1 MSSSSLSRRFA
12 ALPLVTALSCSFW
25 MPSTQAQNLVTLYN
39 AAQSYDASYQSAKS
53 QFDATLAKADQAI
66 AGLLPN
72 VNLAISANQTNL
84 SNSLTPQVD
93 RDYGTQ
99 TGTVSASQPLYR
111 AANWATYGQGKKQT
125 ELAQFQLTAARQDLI
140 IRISQA
146 YFDVLTAQDNLTFI
160 RNQKIAVSEQLAFAK
175 RNFEVGTSTIVD
187 TRDAQARYDLVVA
200 QELAVENDLR
210 IKSLALDQLVG
221 QSTIQP
227 KPLRTPIQLAAIEP
241 ADIAYWITQAETHNP
256 AIQQQALAL
265 AIAKLETEKAQAGH
279 KPTLDL
285 VASYSANNN
294 DGSATGS
301 TQYKINQGVVGL
313 SFNLPLFSGFAS
325 QNRIRETLSLEDK
338 ALNDFQAT
346 QRSITQAVR
355 TAYLGLQTGLAQ
367 VKAFE
372 AAEASTQSAL
382 DANKLGYQVGVKIN
396 IDVLNSQSQL
406 FDTKAKLAK
415 ARYDVLVGGL
425 KLRQA
430 AGTLQAEDLDAINAQ
445 LSP

>member
-1 MSSSSLSRRFA
+1 
-12 ALPLVTALSCSFW
+12 

-84 SNSLTPQVD
+84 SNSLTPQVN